1 MNNSYRENTFRDGG
15 TADGLMKADKQLH
28 PSGEKD
34 RPRRARVHRSI
45 YLEQAVFDRLG
56 EAFKTTS
63 HELYP
68 LEVRKSAF
76 VEACIDYALVHLPD
90 IKAVLHKDR

>member
-1 MNNSYRENTFRDGG
+1 MDST
-15 TADGLMKADKQLH
+15 KADERPR

-34 RPRRARVHRSI
+34 QPGRARVHRSI
-45 YLEQAVFDRLG
+45 YLERTVYDRLG
-56 EAFKTTS
+56 EAHKMVG

-76 VEACIDYALVHLPD
+76 IEACITYALERLTLPRSRGGPR
-90 IKAVLHKDR
+90 KREVFHSPGSRNGPVL

>member
-1 MNNSYRENTFRDGG
+1 MDST
-15 TADGLMKADKQLH
+15 KADKQLRT
-28 PSGEKD
+28 SGEQE

-45 YLEQAVFDRLG
+45 YLEQAVYDRLG
-56 EAFKTTS
+56 EAYKTTS

-76 VEACIDYALVHLPD
+76 VEACIAYALEHLPD
-90 IKAVLHKDR
+90 IKTVLRKDG